1 MGSKFREHLS
11 ISVPTTDIHIEKS
24 QFSPASTVT
33 PSRFSA
39 SIKSFMRK
47 PSPKDIEA
55 AMPATPRSASVRD
68 RFTKLFFDLRTFGQ
82 ESEMVPI
89 QEPRLSQWPPLH
101 VEKRRCNCHA
111 EKDKHRRRRTWCL
124 LVLIIILLFL
134 LGNVIFLN
142 VRVLSMTT
150 GLGTSTGAPSTS
162 TAYALSADAQ
172 QCVSQYTLDAPSNP
186 SSYPCSTCL
195 PTLQAVPSSFTS
207 TNSQDGPQ
215 VINAI
220 QFCGL
225 RAIYDTANANGQAT
239 LGNGS
244 WAQDVKFCAW
254 TGVTCDGSGQVS
266 SLQLT
271 FPGVPATLP
280 NELGSL
286 TGLESLQVIGGN
298 SIPAGALPSSFTNL
312 TAISNLRLQATAIT
326 SLPDNLFSYLK
337 AVTTLT
343 LVNNPKMGTSLPSTL
358 PQLSLQNFVVNSQ
371 PLSNPLSSLSSSS
384 SLQASLQLLDLSS
397 TSLTGT
403 IPSSISSLTA
413 LTQLLLTSNNLQAPL
428 PSTFPSSLQILS
440 LQNNTA
446 LTGTV
451 PSSLC
456 SSSSLKSCSLQSTGL
471 SASGGCGSCQF
482 SS

>member
-11 ISVPTTDIHIEKS
+11 ISLPTADIHIEKS

-33 PSRFSA
+33 PSRFS
-39 SIKSFMRK
+39 SSVKSFMRK
-47 PSPKDIEA
+47 SSPKDIEA
-55 AMPATPRSASVRD
+55 GMPSTPRSASVRD

-82 ESEMVPI
+82 EPEMVPI

-111 EKDKHRRRRTWCL
+111 EKDKHRKRRTWCL
-124 LVLIIILLFL
+124 LILIIILLFL
-134 LGNVIFLN
+134 LGNTIFLN
-142 VRVLSMTT
+142 VRVLSMTST
-150 GLGTSTGAPSTS
+150 PNTSTGTS
-162 TAYALSADAQ
+162 SSSSSYSLSVDAQ
-172 QCVSQYTLDAPSNP
+172 QCLSQYTLNAPSDP

-195 PTLQAVPSSFTS
+195 PTLQGVPSSFTS
-207 TNSQDGPQ
+207 TNTQDGQQ

-225 RAIYDTANANGQAT
+225 RGIFDTANANGQAT

-244 WAQDVKFCAW
+244 WVQDVKFCAW
-254 TGVTCDGSGQVS
+254 TGVSCDGSGRVS

-312 TAISNLRLQATAIT
+312 TALANLKLQATAIT
-326 SLPDNLFSYLK
+326 SLPDSLFSSLK

-343 LVNNPKMGTSLPSTL
+343 LVNNANMGTSLPSTL
-358 PQLSLQNFVVNSQ
+358 TQLSLQNLVVNSQ
-371 PLSNPLSSLSSSS
+371 QLGNPLSSLSSSS
-384 SLQASLQLLDLSS
+384 SLQSSLQLLDLSS

-403 IPSSISSLTA
+403 IPSSISTFSA
-413 LTQLLLTSNNLQAPL
+413 LTQLLLSSNNIQAPL
-428 PSTFPSSLQILS
+428 PSTFPPSLQILS

-451 PSSLC
+451 PTSLC
-456 SSSSLKSCSLQSTGL
+456 SSSSLKSCSLQNTGL
-471 SASGGCGSCQF
+471 SASGGCGSCQL